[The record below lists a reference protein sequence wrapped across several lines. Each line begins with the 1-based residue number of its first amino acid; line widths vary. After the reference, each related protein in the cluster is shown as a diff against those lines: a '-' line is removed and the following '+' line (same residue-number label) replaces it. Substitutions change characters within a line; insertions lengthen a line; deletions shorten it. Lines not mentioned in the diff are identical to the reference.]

1 MWTEV
6 WTSWYRECG
15 GPVPYRPAEDLAFAV
30 LRATVFKLL
39 KNIME
44 ELILAGNLRVGSLPL
59 TMTMM
64 LLLMNTIVAEVDE
77 EKQSSMDRWK
87 GLAFDIS
94 DDQQDITRGKGMV
107 DLLFQAPMNS
117 GTHNGAPMITSVPDS
132 PIRARAEQFLTL
144 SAFDAPPIII
154 ALAAI
159 VIVSFWHIEE
169 LVMNLVVSM
178 MLGLL
183 DVFCGWNL

>member
-1 MWTEV
+1 
-6 WTSWYRECG
+6 
-15 GPVPYRPAEDLAFAV
+15 
-30 LRATVFKLL
+30 
-39 KNIME
+39 ME

-64 LLLMNTIVAEVDE
+64 LLLMNTNSSNIGTSVLRSTFTGKSLREARFNNSCINNYYSNFKIVAEVDE